1 MVGEPIGNDFGGH
14 EGIDRHRRRRRRE
27 PEQEQEPHDDDGA
40 TDVD

>member
-14 EGIDRHRRRRRRE
+14 EGIDRHRRRRRE